1 MQLVG
6 VRSPRALAVAYGV
19 PIVFSILLG
28 VGSATRLLPVDRLEA
43 FGFISGAW
51 GVWLQVRENVWNW
64 PIQLISSA
72 LYVVVFFQ
80 AGLYSDASLNV
91 LYIGLYL
98 LGWYWW
104 LRGGENRGELHIGR
118 LTARMALLL
127 TALTL
132 VATAGWTAFL
142 ASIADSAPFLD
153 AFTTVLSLIALFL
166 TARKIFEAWHLWIF
180 VNLVYIG
187 LYLYKGLVLT
197 AVLYAIFAGL
207 SVAGLINWR
216 RLLGLQ
222 EAATQPT

>member
-1 MQLVG
+1 
-6 VRSPRALAVAYGV
+6 
-19 PIVFSILLG
+19 
-28 VGSATRLLPVDRLEA
+28 
-43 FGFISGAW
+43 
-51 GVWLQVRENVWNW
+51 
-64 PIQLISSA
+64 
-72 LYVVVFFQ
+72 VVVFFQ